1 MFQLMSWSW
10 LSLVSEPCRSQF
22 KLPTV
27 VVVVVVVAV
36 VLVLVVL
43 VVVVS
48 VVVVSVVV
56 VPDVVVL
63 VVVVLVVVMVLVV
76 VVAVVVALIVVLS
89 IHVSIRRSKTNR
101 NLQKWDIFASIDQKS
116 IEDIF
121 FFSSSFSSF
130 FPFVFFSFFF
140 FFLDAF
146 SHLYKRVRPSD
157 GSSVRPLVR
166 PSHTS

>member
-1 MFQLMSWSW
+1 MFQLMSW

-22 KLPTV
+22 KFPTV

-76 VVAVVVALIVVLS
+76 VVAVVVDLIAVVVVVLS

-121 FFSSSFSSF
+121 FFLLPFLLFSLLFFFSSFSF
-130 FPFVFFSFFF
+130 
-140 FFLDAF
+140 
-146 SHLYKRVRPSD
+146 
-157 GSSVRPLVR
+157 
-166 PSHTS
+166 

>member
-1 MFQLMSWSW
+1 MIQLMSWSW
-10 LSLVSEPCRSQF
+10 LSLVSELCRSQF
-22 KLPTV
+22 KFPT
-27 VVVVVVVAV
+27 VVVVVVAV

-76 VVAVVVALIVVLS
+76 VVAVVVALVVVVVVLS

-130 FPFVFFSFFF
+130 FPFVFFLSSFSF
-140 FFLDAF
+140 
-146 SHLYKRVRPSD
+146 
-157 GSSVRPLVR
+157 
-166 PSHTS
+166 

>member
-1 MFQLMSWSW
+1 MIQLMSWSW

-22 KLPTV
+22 KFPTV

-76 VVAVVVALIVVLS
+76 VVAVVVDLIAVVVVVVLS

-130 FPFVFFSFFF
+130 FPFVFFLSSFSF
-140 FFLDAF
+140 
-146 SHLYKRVRPSD
+146 
-157 GSSVRPLVR
+157 
-166 PSHTS
+166 